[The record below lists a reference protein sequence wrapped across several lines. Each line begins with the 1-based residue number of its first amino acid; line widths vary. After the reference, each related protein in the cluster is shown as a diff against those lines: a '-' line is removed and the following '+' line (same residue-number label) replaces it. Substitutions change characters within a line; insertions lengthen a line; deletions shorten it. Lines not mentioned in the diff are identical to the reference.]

1 MFAKRAML
9 VELTIRQWTARKHDK
24 AASSTVKSAHQ
35 IAGDGGKYNKLLIAK
50 RALERINRCAN
61 ELRQTHYRFTLPWGD
76 KGQHL
81 LPARL
86 FMEYRQAVDAS
97 RQEFQKEVD
106 EFISYYNYWVDE
118 ARDRLGTLFDPSDY
132 PSADEARSRFSI
144 HLDILPV
151 PEAGDFRVE
160 VAKEEREEL
169 IANIQAASQHRQ
181 AEANK
186 ACYVRVREVLERM
199 KNQCTVERS
208 RITEALV
215 EDVRDLTQVMDDLNV
230 NEDPELTR
238 ITREIRD
245 GLVFQV
251 DDLRK
256 SPTLRKEAQD
266 RADTILKSL
275 PWG

>member
-24 AASSTVKSAHQ
+24 SASNTVKNAHQ
-35 IAGDGGKYNKLLIAK
+35 VAGDGGKYNKLLIAK
-50 RALERINRCAN
+50 EALERINRVAN
-61 ELRQTHYRFTLPWGD
+61 ELRRTHYRFTLPWGD

-86 FMEYRQAVDAS
+86 FMDYRQAVDAY
-97 RQEFQKEVD
+97 RQEFQEEVD
-106 EFISYYNYWVDE
+106 AFISRYDLWVNG
-118 ARDRLGTLFDPSDY
+118 ACARLGTLFDPSDY
-132 PSADEARSRFSI
+132 PPANEVRSRFSV
-144 HLDILPV
+144 HLDIFPV

-215 EDVRDLTQVMDDLNV
+215 EDVRDLTQVMDDLNI
-230 NEDPELTR
+230 NEDPELSR

-245 GLVFQV
+245 GLVFQA

-256 SPTLRKEAQD
+256 SPALREAVQD
-266 RADTILKSL
+266 RASTILESL
-275 PWG
+275 SWS

>member
-24 AASSTVKSAHQ
+24 SASNTVKSAHQ

>member
-1 MFAKRAML
+1 M
-9 VELTIRQWTARKHDK
+9 D
-24 AASSTVKSAHQ
+24 
-35 IAGDGGKYNKLLIAK
+35 
-50 RALERINRCAN
+50 
-61 ELRQTHYRFTLPWGD
+61 
-76 KGQHL
+76 
-81 LPARL
+81 
-86 FMEYRQAVDAS
+86 YRQAVDAY
-97 RQEFQKEVD
+97 RQEFQEEVD
-106 EFISYYNYWVDE
+106 AFISRYDFWVDE
-118 ARDRLGTLFDPSDY
+118 ACARLGTLFDPSDY
-132 PSADEARSRFSI
+132 PPANEVRSRFSV
-144 HLDILPV
+144 HLDIFPV

-230 NEDPELTR
+230 NEDPELSR

-245 GLVFQV
+245 GLVFQA

-256 SPTLRKEAQD
+256 SPALRKGVQD
-266 RADTILKSL
+266 RASTILESL
-275 PWG
+275 SWS

>member
-24 AASSTVKSAHQ
+24 SASNTVKSAHQ

-97 RQEFQKEVD
+97 RQEFQKEAD

-118 ARDRLGTLFDPSDY
+118 ARDRLGTLFDPLDY

-256 SPTLRKEAQD
+256 NPALRKEAQD